1 MQLNCAKTVANYL
14 SHSSFSELVQL
25 SHVDS
30 PLNNTHSV
38 CHASRRTIKR
48 SSETCELSM
57 QSKQVLL
64 FKIQLRKCIA
74 FKLRK
79 SHYLIVNIWDAL
91 YVVFEKNY

>member
-1 MQLNCAKTVANYL
+1 
-14 SHSSFSELVQL
+14 
-25 SHVDS
+25 
-30 PLNNTHSV
+30 
-38 CHASRRTIKR
+38 
-48 SSETCELSM
+48 M

-91 YVVFEKNY
+91 YVVFEKNYWYV